1 MKNDRFIMFDN
12 LSTETLL
19 GGKMSMAYYLIL
31 ITLLD
36 FKTDG

>member
-19 GGKMSMAYYLIL
+19 GGKMSYYLIL